1 MARKKVWYLCGR
13 KFTDEAEYVKARDKM
28 FQHENEQ
35 EQAMKEFGF
44 ASGYTVLAGEQS
56 KKVMLTTSRRRVER

>member
-13 KFTDEAEYVKARDKM
+13 KFTDEAEYIKARDKI
-28 FQHENEQ
+28 FQHEDEQ

-56 KKVMLTTSRRRVER
+56 KKVVFDNQQKEG

>member
-1 MARKKVWYLCGR
+1 MG
-13 KFTDEAEYVKARDKM
+13 KAIYKPKGKAGDKM
-28 FQHENEQ
+28 FQDEDEQ

-56 KKVMLTTSRRRVER
+56 KKVVFDNQQKED